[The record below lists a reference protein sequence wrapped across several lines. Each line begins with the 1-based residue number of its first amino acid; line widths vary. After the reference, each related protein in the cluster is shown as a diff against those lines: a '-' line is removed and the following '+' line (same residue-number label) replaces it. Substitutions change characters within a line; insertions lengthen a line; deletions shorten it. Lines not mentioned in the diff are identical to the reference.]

1 MSTDSTPEKLKIKL
15 TDRSPVTITKALWP
29 TKAEAR
35 WKTCDNQYEFQANRT
50 WEAFVKVRTHKDGR
64 CLVYGGYTHT
74 SCFQGEHD
82 VSTYAG
88 FLMSSSDGV
97 IEAVHKVIRL
107 INDIAAM
114 DEVAALANQCI
125 AELPAV
131 NID

>member
-1 MSTDSTPEKLKIKL
+1 
-15 TDRSPVTITKALWP
+15 
-29 TKAEAR
+29 
-35 WKTCDNQYEFQANRT
+35 
-50 WEAFVKVRTHKDGR
+50 
-64 CLVYGGYTHT
+64 
-74 SCFQGEHD
+74 
-82 VSTYAG
+82 
-88 FLMSSSDGV
+88 V